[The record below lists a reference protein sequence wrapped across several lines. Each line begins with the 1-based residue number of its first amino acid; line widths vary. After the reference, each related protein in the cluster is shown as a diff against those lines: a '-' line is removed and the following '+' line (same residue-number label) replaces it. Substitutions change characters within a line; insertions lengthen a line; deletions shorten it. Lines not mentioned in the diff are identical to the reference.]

1 MIGFTNFQNT
11 LSLFK
16 TLFYLNEENEIIDSQ
31 FNIVVFMKHT
41 LLRGFEFRQLLLHTH
56 DNTRTPKAPAVGQS
70 IDWLPIIANKPHNSI
85 RVNLSPLAYLYKKN
99 TLRSQMVGRSP
110 NDVWMNRSILPNFP
124 KAELCWLSYQKE
136 VHSQRQWLSQWIPVS
151 AFHCSVD
158 LFNEV
163 WHQYSFVKWSST
175 NWTELERTW
184 TNFLR
189 PN

>member
-70 IDWLPIIANKPHNSI
+70 ID
-85 RVNLSPLAYLYKKN
+85 
-99 TLRSQMVGRSP
+99 
-110 NDVWMNRSILPNFP
+110 
-124 KAELCWLSYQKE
+124 
-136 VHSQRQWLSQWIPVS
+136 
-151 AFHCSVD
+151 
-158 LFNEV
+158 
-163 WHQYSFVKWSST
+163 
-175 NWTELERTW
+175 
-184 TNFLR
+184 
-189 PN
+189 

>member
-85 RVNLSPLAYLYKKN
+85 RVNLSPLAYLYKRKI
-99 TLRSQMVGRSP
+99 RC
-110 NDVWMNRSILPNFP
+110 
-124 KAELCWLSYQKE
+124 E
-136 VHSQRQWLSQWIPVS
+136 
-151 AFHCSVD
+151 
-158 LFNEV
+158 
-163 WHQYSFVKWSST
+163 VKWLVDHQMMFEWIVRFYRIFRRQNYADYHTKKKSIANANDYPNGSQYQLFIVR
-175 NWTELERTW
+175 WTCSMKFGINIVL
-184 TNFLR
+184 
-189 PN
+189 